1 MPDKHTSN
9 IPLVAA
15 DASSMSPATV
25 KIQSA
30 PESNRRP
37 DPATGGVD
45 VRADGGAPAGELDD
59 FEHAAIGETF
69 NRGMDRAAA
78 CLSEMTGSEIS
89 LSVPDLRILRRRD
102 AAERL
107 KADAEPDITGVKELF
122 CGAFHGSAMLL
133 FPTRAS
139 FNLVRLLLKEAVPP
153 IEYLTEM
160 EEEALL
166 ETGNIVLNACLGVIA
181 EALRMEILNEVP
193 HAVRGQANQLLI
205 PDDQLQDDRVIQMNM
220 DFGVDGVTVRGC
232 LSMVLDITSL
242 DHFRNRLAKHFGSA
256 A

>member
-9 IPLVAA
+9 VPVVAA

-30 PESNRRP
+30 PETNRRP
-37 DPATGGVD
+37 DPAIGSALTGGLD
-45 VRADGGAPAGELDD
+45 AFELVAVT
-59 FEHAAIGETF
+59 EAF
-69 NRGMDRAAA
+69 NRGMGRAAA

-89 LSVPDLRILRRRD
+89 LYVPDLRILTKRD

-107 KADAEPDITGVKELF
+107 KSDAEPDITGVKELF
-122 CGAFHGSAMLL
+122 CGVFHGSAMLL

-166 ETGNIVLNACLGVIA
+166 ETGNIILNACLGVIA
-181 EALRMEILNEVP
+181 EALRTEILNEVP
-193 HAVRGQANQLLI
+193 HAVRGHANQLLI
-205 PDDQLQDDRVIQMNM
+205 PDDKSQDDRVIQMKM
-220 DFGVDGVTVRGC
+220 DFGVDGVTIQGC
-232 LSMVLDITSL
+232 LALVLDITSL
-242 DHFRNRLAKHFGSA
+242 DHFRNRLAQHFGSA